1 MTDFS
6 KLSGQELNEA
16 LNFHRRQRN
25 MSRGINE
32 AAHVRQTQM
41 VRMLEAEEARRLNEE
56 KPNKYVIYKHKDKY
70 GVSQDIGT
78 GYNWDHSYHHG
89 YHDTVDAA
97 KEWAAKHAGKYPH
110 KIEVKE
116 EADLDEEF
124 GDYSSKK
131 TSEKKSTIAHPDGKP
146 IHHILHKGEV
156 VGTIEPYSAYRE
168 KRKPGSRIVSSRTN
182 VTKYSVHF
190 HADKGP
196 TKSADMPLYHKL
208 DHTNVQS
215 ALKSA
220 AEVHSDWLKKSAL
233 KEEVDQIDE
242 ISKSTL
248 GSYAT
253 KALHRGDI
261 AARMSHSDSDEMGKI
276 ANKRTAGVKKA
287 VDRLAGKKTA
297 ASIKSNIDK
306 AREAARNRGTDRDD
320 QGKAYYAAQKGIS
333 KIREEADFKEEVEL
347 EENFKEGDKV
357 SFTTDYGTKQ
367 KGVITNPHTRTVKG
381 KRHAEVRVGLSP
393 NTWSRVHVPH
403 HRLEKVSEEVE
414 LDEGYNDPEY
424 IRRAIPALRNAVDFH
439 KELSNEHDKKSTS
452 GSPEYVR
459 AHSAAAKAHRE
470 AAERHK
476 IAHAQLSHG
485 SKDVEY
491 YVKPAREL
499 GAYAEKLSAKANA
512 LKEEAETNYVIK
524 HKKTKQVLNTHS
536 DYATAKDEH
545 EGLGADKHEYGIYKQ
560 TKKDAALRN
569 RNTYREEVEQ
579 IDEISNELKAKY
591 LDKAVQSRY
600 DRFIAPRN
608 GSAPKLKGNAK
619 KAADAAR
626 EKANVKDSR
635 RARIIDKTSEKL
647 TGKPHYDKMSTL
659 TSKGVEGNAGAWWKG
674 KKYSKEEVELD
685 EANKPNQYIEVTN
698 KFTGAKSYHEVH
710 PSKAFAALNH
720 HNSLWSTK
728 SSRIVSG
735 KEAEGIRASKI
746 KKEEVELDEAIMQG
760 SKEHLKK
767 LQGMLDN
774 VKPGSADHSQIMGAI
789 SSMFGKEHIPEKH
802 RNVKPDMYEE
812 IELEESSLNAIVWAK
827 NVIKPG
833 SRKVL
838 SKKFNKGDKVS
849 YAGGISTVEKHD
861 EKDMVTLSN
870 PKWSKNRIVPAHV
883 VKEEVELDE
892 ASDLRITKV
901 HNKWPKKAT
910 YAVHSPDR
918 KYYKEFDSM
927 EAAKAHRDEKTSK

>member
-1 MTDFS
+1 MTNYTTFS
-6 KLSGQELNEA
+6 DSELTEA

-32 AAHVRQTQM
+32 AAHARQTQM
-41 VRMLEAEEARRLNEE
+41 VRMLEAEEARRLEEAEGSVKKNRELLATGRISKDEFDRRMGYGKYKSKGPAGVGPLGKSLYKNLVKTNEEVDLEEAVSVEKKNYHWGKMITVRHGSSHSFPLHPEHQEKIKNLKDGESTAFKDETGSHVTASREGDKVHLKLRGANQKTTVAHSHFTESIDYSKE

-97 KEWAAKHAGKYPH
+97 KAWAAKHAGKYPH

-116 EADLDEEF
+116 EVELDEEF

-131 TSEKKSTIAHPDGKP
+131 TSEKKSTTAHPDGKP

-208 DHTNVQS
+208 GHANVQS

-220 AEVHSDWLKKSAL
+220 ADVHSDWLKKSAL
-233 KEEVDQIDE
+233 KEEAEQINE

-253 KALHRGDI
+253 KALRRADI

-276 ANKRTAGVKKA
+276 AAKRTAGVKKA
-287 VDRLAGKKTA
+287 IDRLAGKKTA
-297 ASIKSNIDK
+297 AYIKSNIDK

-320 QGKAYYAAQKGIS
+320 HGKAYYTAQKGIS
-333 KIREEADFKEEVEL
+333 KVREEVEHD
-347 EENFKEGDKV
+347 EAMEK
-357 SFTTDYGTKQ
+357 T
-367 KGVITNPHTRTVKG
+367 H
-381 KRHAEVRVGLSP
+381 HAARVGTT
-393 NTWSRVHVPH
+393 TWGVGRTPEEAIKDAHKAIHSYYASSAPSRNDRTIDAHMARADKTKKALKVHPIHKSVYD
-403 HRLEKVSEEVE
+403 KYTTEEVE

-439 KELSNEHDKKSTS
+439 KELSHVHDKKSTS

-512 LKEEAETNYVIK
+512 LKEEF
-524 HKKTKQVLNTHS
+524 
-536 DYATAKDEH
+536 
-545 EGLGADKHEYGIYKQ
+545 
-560 TKKDAALRN
+560 
-569 RNTYREEVEQ
+569 
-579 IDEISNELKAKY
+579 EINE
-591 LDKAVQSRY
+591 
-600 DRFIAPRN
+600 
-608 GSAPKLKGNAK
+608 
-619 KAADAAR
+619 AADLR
-626 EKANVKDSR
+626 
-635 RARIIDKTSEKL
+635 
-647 TGKPHYDKMSTL
+647 
-659 TSKGVEGNAGAWWKG
+659 
-674 KKYSKEEVELD
+674 
-685 EANKPNQYIEVTN
+685 VT
-698 KFTGAKSYHEVH
+698 
-710 PSKAFAALNH
+710 
-720 HNSLWSTK
+720 
-728 SSRIVSG
+728 
-735 KEAEGIRASKI
+735 KI
-746 KKEEVELDEAIMQG
+746 
-760 SKEHLKK
+760 
-767 LQGMLDN
+767 
-774 VKPGSADHSQIMGAI
+774 
-789 SSMFGKEHIPEKH
+789 
-802 RNVKPDMYEE
+802 Y
-812 IELEESSLNAIVWAK
+812 
-827 NVIKPG
+827 
-833 SRKVL
+833 
-838 SKKFNKGDKVS
+838 
-849 YAGGISTVEKHD
+849 
-861 EKDMVTLSN
+861 
-870 PKWSKNRIVPAHV
+870 
-883 VKEEVELDE
+883 
-892 ASDLRITKV
+892 
-901 HNKWPKKAT
+901 NKWPKKAT
-910 YAVHSPDR
+910 YAVHTPDR
-918 KYYKEFDSM
+918 KYFKEFDSM
-927 EAAKAHRDEKTSK
+927 EDAKAHHAKKTEK

>member
-1 MTDFS
+1 MINYTTFS
-6 KLSGQELNEA
+6 DSELTEA

-32 AAHVRQTQM
+32 AAHARQTLM

-97 KEWAAKHAGKYPH
+97 KAWAAKHAGKYPH
-110 KIEVKE
+110 NVTVKE
-116 EADLDEEF
+116 EVELDEQIKGWKHAASDISKMRAAQGKNVKLVSLKKDGTESKMNDATKMFRSEDEAQEHHDRVTKLNPKSKIRHNLYVDGKHVKTLGEEVELDEEF

-146 IHHILHKGEV
+146 VHHILHKGEV

-190 HADKGP
+190 HAGKGP

-233 KEEVDQIDE
+233 KEEVEHIDEISKDTLHSYLKKASKNVDSLSNQRDKVQKGMSKTYSAIAKRSGTENAAHSAITQSQHNKATAAYRSAAKTANKALEGHSDLVKRHADLTKKINKRMDGMDRAYDKMHAEEVDQIDE

-253 KALHRGDI
+253 KALNHADI

-276 ANKRTAGVKKA
+276 ANKRTTGVKKA

-306 AREAARNRGTDRDD
+306 AREAARNRGTDKGDH
-320 QGKAYYAAQKGIS
+320 GKAYYAAQKGIS
-333 KIREEADFKEEVEL
+333 KIREEAV
-347 EENFKEGDKV
+347 
-357 SFTTDYGTKQ
+357 
-367 KGVITNPHTRTVKG
+367 
-381 KRHAEVRVGLSP
+381 
-393 NTWSRVHVPH
+393 
-403 HRLEKVSEEVE
+403 

-439 KELSNEHDKKSTS
+439 KELSHEHDKKSTS

-512 LKEEAETNYVIK
+512 LKEEVELGESTMPYNIASALQQRHYGAAEH
-524 HKKTKQVLNTHS
+524 HKKNGNMKGYKAHMDVASKIEDAMISAGSHMPVRSKRIEAASDKAFMAHPHRKIQSEEAEINEASLLGPEGAIHKQASADQS
-536 DYATAKDEH
+536 DR
-545 EGLGADKHEYGIYKQ
+545 EYLKQ
-560 TKKDAALRN
+560 MAFKNAW
-569 RNTYREEVEQ
+569 
-579 IDEISNELKAKY
+579 KAKNPGKTWPGY
-591 LDKAVQSRY
+591 
-600 DRFIAPRN
+600 
-608 GSAPKLKGNAK
+608 
-619 KAADAAR
+619 
-626 EKANVKDSR
+626 EKA
-635 RARIIDKTSEKL
+635 
-647 TGKPHYDKMSTL
+647 GF
-659 TSKGVEGNAGAWWKG
+659 
-674 KKYSKEEVELD
+674 KEEVEH
-685 EANKPNQYIEVTN
+685 IE
-698 KFTGAKSYHEVH
+698 
-710 PSKAFAALNH
+710 
-720 HNSLWSTK
+720 
-728 SSRIVSG
+728 
-735 KEAEGIRASKI
+735 
-746 KKEEVELDEAIMQG
+746 
-760 SKEHLKK
+760 
-767 LQGMLDN
+767 
-774 VKPGSADHSQIMGAI
+774 
-789 SSMFGKEHIPEKH
+789 
-802 RNVKPDMYEE
+802 
-812 IELEESSLNAIVWAK
+812 
-827 NVIKPG
+827 
-833 SRKVL
+833 
-838 SKKFNKGDKVS
+838 
-849 YAGGISTVEKHD
+849 
-861 EKDMVTLSN
+861 
-870 PKWSKNRIVPAHV
+870 
-883 VKEEVELDE
+883 E
-892 ASDLRITKV
+892 ASDLRITKIY
-901 HNKWPKKAT
+901 NKWPKKAT
-910 YAVHSPDR
+910 YVVHNANRS
-918 KYYKEFDSM
+918 YFKEFDSI
-927 EAAKAHRDEKTSK
+927 EAAKAHHDEKTNNK

>member
-1 MTDFS
+1 MTNYTTFS
-6 KLSGQELNEA
+6 DSELTEA

-32 AAHVRQTQM
+32 AAHARQTLM

-97 KEWAAKHAGKYPH
+97 KAWAAKHAGKYPH
-110 KIEVKE
+110 NVTVKE
-116 EADLDEEF
+116 EVELDEQIKGWKHAASDISKMRAAQGKNVKLVSLKKDGTESKMNDATKMFRSEDEAQEHHDRVTKLNPKSKIRHNLYVDGKHVKTLGEEVELDEEF

-146 IHHILHKGEV
+146 VHHILHKGEV

-190 HADKGP
+190 HAGKGP

-233 KEEVDQIDE
+233 KEEVEQIDE

-253 KALHRGDI
+253 KAMNHADI

-276 ANKRTAGVKKA
+276 ANKRTTGVKKA

-306 AREAARNRGTDRDD
+306 AREAARNRGTDKGDH
-320 QGKAYYAAQKGIS
+320 GKAYYAAQKGIS
-333 KIREEADFKEEVEL
+333 KIREEAV
-347 EENFKEGDKV
+347 
-357 SFTTDYGTKQ
+357 
-367 KGVITNPHTRTVKG
+367 
-381 KRHAEVRVGLSP
+381 
-393 NTWSRVHVPH
+393 
-403 HRLEKVSEEVE
+403 

-439 KELSNEHDKKSTS
+439 KELSHEHDKKSTS

-512 LKEEAETNYVIK
+512 LKEEVDQIDEISKDTLHSYW
-524 HKKTKQVLNTHS
+524 KKAAVARAPLDAKARKADTQKINRIRSGKPLTG
-536 DYATAKDEH
+536 YKPKDELTPDEKRVRTNRSKGMDRAARTLFRSEEVEINEASLLGP
-545 EGLGADKHEYGIYKQ
+545 EGAIHKQASADQSDREYLKQ
-560 TKKDAALRN
+560 MAFKNAWKAKNPGKTWPGYEKAGFK
-569 RNTYREEVEQ
+569 EEVEQ
-579 IDEISNELKAKY
+579 IDEISTELKK
-591 LDKAVQSRY
+591 RY
-600 DRFIAPRN
+600 VEKGAQDVIDRFTSRGKYDVPRN
-608 GSAPKLKGNAK
+608 PAHFTKTGRVKKSALNRPEAIKY
-619 KAADAAR
+619 R
-626 EKANVKDSR
+626 EKLNNR
-635 RARIIDKTSEKL
+635 RDIVNKVSQEV
-647 TGKPHYDKMSTL
+647 H
-659 TSKGVEGNAGAWWKG
+659 G
-674 KKYSKEEVELD
+674 KKRFGEEVEIN
-685 EANKPNQYIEVTN
+685 EA
-698 KFTGAKSYHEVH
+698 A
-710 PSKAFAALNH
+710 
-720 HNSLWSTK
+720 
-728 SSRIVSG
+728 
-735 KEAEGIRASKI
+735 
-746 KKEEVELDEAIMQG
+746 
-760 SKEHLKK
+760 
-767 LQGMLDN
+767 
-774 VKPGSADHSQIMGAI
+774 
-789 SSMFGKEHIPEKH
+789 
-802 RNVKPDMYEE
+802 
-812 IELEESSLNAIVWAK
+812 
-827 NVIKPG
+827 
-833 SRKVL
+833 
-838 SKKFNKGDKVS
+838 
-849 YAGGISTVEKHD
+849 
-861 EKDMVTLSN
+861 
-870 PKWSKNRIVPAHV
+870 
-883 VKEEVELDE
+883 
-892 ASDLRITKV
+892 DLRITKIY
-901 HNKWPKKAT
+901 NKWPKKAT
-910 YAVHSPDR
+910 YAVHTPDR
-918 KYYKEFDSM
+918 KYFKEFDSM
-927 EAAKAHRDEKTSK
+927 EAAKAHHDEKTNNK

>member
-1 MTDFS
+1 MTNYTT
-6 KLSGQELNEA
+6 LSDSELTEA

-32 AAHVRQTQM
+32 AAHARQTQM

-97 KEWAAKHAGKYPH
+97 KAWAAKHAGKYPH
-110 KIEVKE
+110 NVTVKE
-116 EADLDEEF
+116 EVELDEQIKGWKHAASDISKMRAAQGKNVKLVSLKKDGTESKMNDATKMFRSEDEAQEHHDRVTKLNPKSKIRHNLYVDGKHVKTLGEEVELDEEF

-131 TSEKKSTIAHPDGKP
+131 TSEKKSTSAHPDGKP

-208 DHTNVQS
+208 GHANVQS

-220 AEVHSDWLKKSAL
+220 ADVHSDWLKKSAL
-233 KEEVDQIDE
+233 KEEVELDETSLNDLVWSKNVTKPGSSKQVIKKYNPGDKVKYAGGTSVVVKHDDKGFVTLSNPNWSKNRVVPHTSIKEDKLAKQLAAKTKMKEEADQIDEISKDTLHSYLKKASKNVDSLSNQRDKVQKDMSKTYSAIAKRSGTENAAHNAITQSQHNKATAAYRSAAKTANKALEGHGDLVKRHTDLTKKINKRMDGMDRAYDKMHTEEVEHIDE

-261 AARMSHSDSDEMGKI
+261 AARMSRSDSDEMGKI
-276 ANKRTAGVKKA
+276 ANKRTTGVKKA

-320 QGKAYYAAQKGIS
+320 EGKAYYAAQKGIS
-333 KIREEADFKEEVEL
+333 KIREEAV
-347 EENFKEGDKV
+347 
-357 SFTTDYGTKQ
+357 
-367 KGVITNPHTRTVKG
+367 
-381 KRHAEVRVGLSP
+381 
-393 NTWSRVHVPH
+393 
-403 HRLEKVSEEVE
+403 

-439 KELSNEHDKKSTS
+439 KELSHEHDKKSTS

-512 LKEEAETNYVIK
+512 LKEEAEIN
-524 HKKTKQVLNTHS
+524 
-536 DYATAKDEH
+536 
-545 EGLGADKHEYGIYKQ
+545 
-560 TKKDAALRN
+560 
-569 RNTYREEVEQ
+569 
-579 IDEISNELKAKY
+579 
-591 LDKAVQSRY
+591 
-600 DRFIAPRN
+600 
-608 GSAPKLKGNAK
+608 
-619 KAADAAR
+619 
-626 EKANVKDSR
+626 
-635 RARIIDKTSEKL
+635 
-647 TGKPHYDKMSTL
+647 
-659 TSKGVEGNAGAWWKG
+659 
-674 KKYSKEEVELD
+674 
-685 EANKPNQYIEVTN
+685 
-698 KFTGAKSYHEVH
+698 
-710 PSKAFAALNH
+710 
-720 HNSLWSTK
+720 
-728 SSRIVSG
+728 
-735 KEAEGIRASKI
+735 
-746 KKEEVELDEAIMQG
+746 
-760 SKEHLKK
+760 
-767 LQGMLDN
+767 
-774 VKPGSADHSQIMGAI
+774 
-789 SSMFGKEHIPEKH
+789 
-802 RNVKPDMYEE
+802 
-812 IELEESSLNAIVWAK
+812 
-827 NVIKPG
+827 
-833 SRKVL
+833 
-838 SKKFNKGDKVS
+838 
-849 YAGGISTVEKHD
+849 
-861 EKDMVTLSN
+861 
-870 PKWSKNRIVPAHV
+870 
-883 VKEEVELDE
+883 E
-892 ASDLRITKV
+892 ASDLRITKIY
-901 HNKWPKKAT
+901 NKWPKKAT
-910 YAVHSPDR
+910 YAVHNANRS
-918 KYYKEFDSM
+918 YFKEFDSE
-927 EAAKAHRDEKTSK
+927 EAARAHHKEKTTMKEEVFTEAKLERNKNTVGAHHLDRDSGDHKMYSAYTGSLVRRLHTITDKDDNILGQGTSAASAMAKAKLKKPHRDALMHDDNQIVKVHDTRSTQNVGTQVTTPGKGKWFKDHDEAIAYAKSLPGKIRHADPKTGHVD